1 MSVLLY
7 TNTPITLCEK
17 GVIICPI
24 CTQLKMMVNYPITEF
39 RKGETIAYGHMMG
52 VVEEKGVEEGQ
63 LILSDSNTDSPI
75 LWFPMHKLYNTR
87 YRLDWI
93 ESGLETIAKYRLHD
107 KYPIYFP
114 AIGYYEEDGLVQ
126 EDVLEL
132 VQKHISDG
140 EKDVMFVT
148 HY

>member
-1 MSVLLY
+1 MAVLLY
-7 TNTPITLCEK
+7 TNTPLSMCEK
-17 GVIICPI
+17 GIIVCPI
-24 CTQLKMMVNYPITEF
+24 CTQLKMMVNYPIPEI
-39 RKGETIAYGHMMG
+39 KKMDVMAYGHMMRF
-52 VVEEKGVEEGQ
+52 VEENGIEEGQ
-63 LILSDSNTDSPI
+63 LILSETNTEEPVI
-75 LWFPMHKLYNTR
+75 WFPMHKLYNTR
-87 YRLDWI
+87 FRIDWI
-93 ESGLETIAKYRLHD
+93 ESGLQTMSEHRIHD

-132 VQKHISDG
+132 VQKYLSDG

>member
-1 MSVLLY
+1 MAVLLY
-7 TNTPITLCEK
+7 TNTSLTMCED
-17 GVIICPI
+17 GIIICPI
-24 CTQLKMMVNYPITEF
+24 CTQLKMMINYPISDV
-39 RKGETIAYGHMMG
+39 KKMDAMAYGHIMG
-52 VVEEKGVEEGQ
+52 YLERHGIKEGQ
-63 LILSDSNTDSPI
+63 LVLSDTNTDEPI

-93 ESGLETIAKYRLHD
+93 ESGLETLAEYRLHD
-107 KYPIYFP
+107 RHALYFP

-132 VQKHISDG
+132 VQKHLSDG